1 MGFPKLTVLSTLCA
15 VVLIFSLGCNKEGP
29 AGSEN
34 TDNRLADR
42 PEGQAPAATTI
53 DETAT
58 ERIDRTA
65 AKGAGDQSASQPPN
79 ILLIVGDDIGFGDLG
94 ISGSVTNTPNLD
106 RLAQQGVTFTSF
118 HASPVCSVTRAMLL
132 TGNDPI
138 DVGLGATDDALYPPA
153 KGKPGYESYLT
164 RTTATIAELLKDAG
178 YRTNMVGKWHLGGTH
193 RGGEGPHKWGFDR
206 SYAIY
211 TGGSNHWNQGVFHV
225 DMHDPAV
232 VATVKAGKIPQEPFY
247 EDGKEIDRPIGIYS
261 DDLYTSK
268 MLEYLEEG
276 RDSGK
281 PFFAYMAYTTA
292 HVPLQAPDFLIDK
305 YYEHY
310 LELGFEGLKRA
321 RFDSQ
326 KALGI
331 IPQNAVFP
339 ESRKNRLLR
348 AWSSLSDEE
357 KRRQARSMATY
368 SAMMESQDYH
378 IGLVL
383 NYLRETEQLD
393 NTLIVYLADNG
404 PEGLDE
410 RGELSIPMA
419 TNWTRSN
426 FSQEFDHIGRGDAF
440 AFIGTDWANASTG
453 GLQWWKWFIGEGG
466 IRVPMIVVPPKTSSS
481 SRAGEM
487 TREFASVKD
496 VPLTILDYAGVEH
509 PLSEYK
515 GRKITQPSGVSMR
528 GFLEG
533 EMERPRSDEQ
543 WVAFELF
550 GNSYVIEADYKALR
564 VRTGMYGDGKW
575 HLYNIKN
582 DPGETRPLDE
592 EMPERLERLIT
603 IYEQYAKDKGVV
615 PVADDWNPWHSS
627 KTEK

>member
-1 MGFPKLTVLSTLCA
+1 MRFPKPCVLSTLCA
-15 VVLIFSLGCNKEGP
+15 ATLIFSLGCGKEGSVGNEH
-29 AGSEN
+29 AEN
-34 TDNRLADR
+34 ILADS
-42 PEGQAPAATTI
+42 PVGQTPAAATK
-53 DETAT
+53 DDPAT
-58 ERIDRTA
+58 ERTVRSPTE
-65 AKGAGDQSASQPPN
+65 GAEDQSESQPPN

-94 ISGSVTNTPNLD
+94 ISGSVTKTPNLD

-138 DVGLGATDDALYPPA
+138 DVGLGAFDYALYPPA
-153 KGKPGYESYLT
+153 KGKLGYESYLT
-164 RTTATIAELLKDAG
+164 RTTATIAELLRDAG
-178 YRTNMVGKWHLGGTH
+178 YRTCMVGKWHLGGTH
-193 RGGEGPHKWGFDR
+193 QGGEGPHKWGFDR

-225 DMHDPAV
+225 DTHDPAV
-232 VATVKAGKIPQEPFY
+232 VAMVKAGKVPKEPFY
-247 EDGKEIDRPIGIYS
+247 EDGKEVDRPLGIYS

-268 MLEYLEEG
+268 MLKYLEEG
-276 RDSGK
+276 RESGK
-281 PFFAYMAYTTA
+281 PFFAYVAYTTA
-292 HVPLQAPDFLIDK
+292 HAPLQAPDFLIDK

-310 LELGFEGLKRA
+310 LKLGFEGVKHA

-331 IPQNAVFP
+331 IPENAVFP
-339 ESRKNRLLR
+339 ERSKNRLLR

-357 KRRQARSMATY
+357 KRRQARCMATY

-383 NYLRETEQLD
+383 NYLRETGQLD
-393 NTLIVYLADNG
+393 NTLIVYQSDNG

-410 RGELSIPMA
+410 RGELSNPMS
-419 TNWTRSN
+419 TEWIRSN

-440 AFIGTDWANASTG
+440 AFIGTDWADASTG

-466 IRVPMIVVPPKTSSS
+466 IRVPLLVVPPQNISSA
-481 SRAGEM
+481 RAGQM

-496 VPLTILDYAGVEH
+496 VPMTILDFAGVEH
-509 PLSEYK
+509 PQHEYK
-515 GRKITQPSGVSMR
+515 GRKTVPPSGVSMR

-533 EMERPRSDEQ
+533 RVERPRTDEQ

-550 GNSYVIEADYKALR
+550 GNSYVIAGDYKAIR

-575 HLYNIKN
+575 HLYDIKN
-582 DPGETRPLDE
+582 DPGEIRPLDQ
-592 EMPERLERLIT
+592 EMPDSLERLVAT
-603 IYEQYAKDKGVV
+603 YEQYAKAKGVV

-627 KTEK
+627 ETEK